1 MLPIISAQDNFTT
14 LAFLPIAY
22 RCLLRERKE
31 KETVCLSILRDLQCV
46 RTTRFLNGIDTCV
59 KIMILYAGFI
69 VILIRFRSATIYKY
83 NIIARQLILMLI
95 IIAHSHGVACFALQA
110 KNDFT
115 PIRYCK
121 RHANEIT

>member
-31 KETVCLSILRDLQCV
+31 KETVCLSILRDLQRV

-59 KIMILYAGFI
+59 KIMSLYAGFI
-69 VILIRFRSATIYKY
+69 VILRRFRSATIYKY
-83 NIIARQLILMLI
+83 IIVRQLILILI